1 MYQVRD
7 IYTNMTIKF
16 NTIYQISKWL
26 YDSRISKSMKTD
38 TYIRKNL
45 LKQRVVYRHYLITE
59 MEDTTT
65 KN

>member
-1 MYQVRD
+1 
-7 IYTNMTIKF
+7 MTIKF
-16 NTIYQISKWL
+16 NTIYQISKWF

-38 TYIRKNL
+38 TYIRKNI